1 MSHPD
6 EQAWFQQSYRRAPFG
21 IGVFSAEEGRWLR
34 ANPALCRLLGYGEG
48 ELAVIAEA
56 DLTHS
61 DDPTLTHF
69 LLSGG
74 SSDAPD
80 ADADADAPLTLHK
93 RYVHKNG
100 CIISVTLH
108 LSLLEENRS
117 TDRSRYLVQMIDMTA
132 QLQRE
137 EQLRVSEYKHRL
149 VTDVSLDWISRH
161 KTDEHATITY
171 SSPSCRA
178 FFGYTPEEM
187 IGHSAIAGVHPDDLE
202 HVRAFLAEIVHTQG
216 SRVIFRYRH
225 KDGHYVWLESASRYT
240 FDANGDV
247 DEIIAVSRD
256 ITERI
261 RANQLLQEREQKY
274 KSLFDHNPA
283 AVYSMNMNG
292 DYLTANPNL
301 EKLTG
306 YTLDELIGMYWGP
319 IVAEKD
325 LAKTQHHFNLAKQG
339 MPQSYDLTIIHKDGH
354 LVEINSTNIPIVVD
368 SEVVGVFGIT
378 TDITE
383 RQRYIEQIEKLST
396 SYTLILNAVSEGIFG
411 LDTEGNTMFVNPAG
425 AAMLG
430 FEPSEL
436 IGKPYRGI
444 LQEPYSNAPQLL
456 DGEDA
461 IFRVIQSGRTYHN
474 KESVMWRKDGSSF
487 LVEYQ
492 VTPMT
497 DKGEVKGAVV
507 VFRDK
512 TSEHEIL
519 RAKESAERA
528 DQAKSEFLAV
538 MSHEIRTPMNGVIG
552 MTELLADTALDEE
565 QRGYAD
571 MIRQSGDA
579 LMRIINEILDFSKIE
594 AGKMELIDEPL
605 SVRDVVES
613 AASLFAPRA
622 AERGIGLDWRFDE
635 RIPAL
640 VIGDEGKLR
649 QIIVNLLGN
658 AIKFTE
664 HGAVQISVS
673 MHEPAEPH
681 RLYIEFTVTD
691 TGIGIPPDKQQLLFQ
706 SFTQL
711 HPAINRKYGGTGL
724 GLAICKKLVELMGG
738 LITVSSKECE
748 GSVFSFTV
756 PFGLPSHEASAGAE
770 YALPVGR
777 LEQGAESQAAANAA
791 LAHTPGLAASAART
805 RPADSPSGPLR
816 LLVVDDVPVNRMLLA
831 TLLRKLGCE
840 PDSAENGAEAI
851 RMAAAGSYDI
861 VFMDLQMPVMNG
873 FEAAEKIHRM
883 FDEADRPVIVAVTAY
898 ARREDRD
905 RCLAAG
911 MQDFISK
918 PVFAQEVERVVKQ
931 WAPRTPKQER

>member
-1 MSHPD
+1 MCHPD
-6 EQAWFQQSYRRAPFG
+6 EQAWFQQAYHRAPFG
-21 IGVFSAEEGRWLR
+21 IGVFTTEEGRWLR
-34 ANPALCRLLGYGEG
+34 ANPALCRLLGYRED
-48 ELAVIAEA
+48 ELAVINEA
-56 DLTHS
+56 DLTYPEDQS
-61 DDPTLTHF
+61 LTHF
-69 LLSGG
+69 LLFDSG
-74 SSDAPD
+74 SDAV
-80 ADADADAPLTLHK
+80 DADAPVTLHK
-93 RYVHKNG
+93 RYVHKSG
-100 CIISVTLH
+100 RIVWAALHVTI
-108 LSLLEENRS
+108 LEERIPPV
-117 TDRSRYLVQMIDMTA
+117 RPRYLAQIADITDQM
-132 QLQRE
+132 QRE
-137 EQLRVSEYKHRL
+137 EQLRMSEYKHRL
-149 VTDVSLDWISRH
+149 VTEVSLDWISRH
-161 KTDEHATITY
+161 KADEHATITY
-171 SSPSCRA
+171 SSPACQT

-187 IGHSAIAGVHPDDLE
+187 IGHSAIGNVHPDDLE
-202 HVRAFLAEIVHTQG
+202 HVQTFLAAIIHTEG

-225 KDGHYVWLESASRYT
+225 KDGHYVWLESSSRYT
-240 FDANGDV
+240 FNASGDV

-261 RANQLLQEREQKY
+261 RANKLLQESEQKY

-283 AVYSMNMNG
+283 AVYSMNMDG

-319 IVAEKD
+319 LVAPKD

-339 MPQSYDLTIIHKDGH
+339 VPQSYDLTLIHKDGH

-368 SEVVGVFGIT
+368 NEVVGVFGIT

-383 RQRYIEQIEKLST
+383 RQRYVEQIEKLSN

-411 LDTEGNTMFVNPAG
+411 LDTEGNTMFINPAG

-444 LQEPYSNAPQLL
+444 LHEPYSNAPRLL

-461 IFRVIQSGRTYHN
+461 IFRVIQGGRTYHN

-492 VTPMT
+492 VTPMA

-512 TSEHEIL
+512 TSEHEIVL
-519 RAKESAERA
+519 AKESAERA
-528 DQAKSEFLAV
+528 DQAKSEFLAI

-565 QRGYAD
+565 QRSYTD
-571 MIRQSGDA
+571 MIRQSSAA

-594 AGKMELIDEPL
+594 AGKMELLDEPL
-605 SVRDVVES
+605 SVREAVES
-613 AASLFAPRA
+613 AAALFASRA
-622 AERGIGLDWRFDE
+622 AERGIGFEWRIDE
-635 RIPAL
+635 RLPSL
-640 VIGDEGKLR
+640 LIGDEGKLR
-649 QIIVNLLGN
+649 QILVNLLGN
-658 AIKFTE
+658 AVKFTE
-664 HGAVQISVS
+664 RGSILVSVS
-673 MHEPAEPH
+673 PQASAEPH
-681 RLYIEFTVTD
+681 RLYVDFTVTD

-724 GLAICKKLVELMGG
+724 GLSICKKLVELMGG
-738 LITVSSKECE
+738 WMTVSSTERE
-748 GSVFSFTV
+748 GSSFSFTV
-756 PFGLPSHEASAGAE
+756 PLGLPSQEAGADSE
-770 YALPVGR
+770 IRRPATEDALP
-777 LEQGAESQAAANAA
+777 
-791 LAHTPGLAASAART
+791 AASAALANKLART
-805 RPADSPSGPLR
+805 SPATGTLPAAGMQPADAAFAPLR
-816 LLVVDDVPVNRMLLA
+816 LLVVDDVPVNRMLLV

-840 PDSAENGAEAI
+840 PDTAENGAEAFK
-851 RMAAAGSYDI
+851 MAAAATYDI

-873 FEAAEKIHRM
+873 FEATAAINRM
-883 FDEADRPVIVAVTAY
+883 FAAGEGPVIVAVTAY
-898 ARREDRD
+898 ARQEDRE

-931 WAPRTPKQER
+931 WAPRGEKQH

>member
-6 EQAWFQQSYRRAPFG
+6 EQAWFEQAYDRAPFG
-21 IGVFSAEEGRWLR
+21 IGVFMPEEGRWLR
-34 ANPALCRLLGYGEG
+34 ANPALCRLLGYCED
-48 ELAVIAEA
+48 ELAAIAEA

-61 DDPTLTHF
+61 EDPSLTQF
-69 LLSGG
+69 LLFGSG
-74 SSDAPD
+74 SEAPD
-80 ADADADAPLTLHK
+80 TDADAPLSLHK
-93 RYVHKNG
+93 RYVHKSG
-100 CIISVTLH
+100 RIVWASLH
-108 LSLLEENRS
+108 LSILEERLPP
-117 TDRSRYLVQMIDMTA
+117 DRPRYLA
-132 QLQRE
+132 QVTDISEHMQRE
-137 EQLRVSEYKHRL
+137 EQLRASEYKHRL
-149 VTDVSLDWISRH
+149 VAEVSLDWISRH
-161 KTDEHATITY
+161 KADEQATITY
-171 SSPSCRA
+171 SSPACRT
-178 FFGYTPEEM
+178 FFGYAPEEM
-187 IGHSAIAGVHPDDLE
+187 IGHSAIGAVHPDDLA
-202 HVRAFLAEIVHTQG
+202 HVQAFLAEIAHTEG

-225 KDGHYVWLESASRYT
+225 KDGHYVWLESSSRYT
-240 FDANGDV
+240 FGANGDV

-261 RANQLLQEREQKY
+261 RANKLLQESEQKY

-283 AVYSMNMNG
+283 AVYSMNMDG

-306 YTLDELIGMYWGP
+306 YTLDELLGMYWGP
-319 IVAEKD
+319 IVAPKD
-325 LAKTQHHFNLAKQG
+325 LAKTQHHFDLAKQG
-339 MPQSYDLTIIHKDGH
+339 LPQSYDLTVIHKDGH
-354 LVEINSTNIPIVVD
+354 LVDVNSTNIPIVVD
-368 SEVVGVFGIT
+368 HEVVGVFGIT

-383 RQRYIEQIEKLST
+383 RQRYLEQIEKLSAG
-396 SYTLILNAVSEGIFG
+396 YTLILNAVSEGIFG
-411 LDTEGNTMFVNPAG
+411 LDTDGNTMFINPAG

-430 FEPSEL
+430 FEPEEL

-444 LQEPYSNAPQLL
+444 LHEPYSNAPRLL

-461 IFRVIQSGRTYHN
+461 IFRVIQDGRTYHN

-492 VTPMT
+492 VTPMA

-512 TSEHEIL
+512 TSEHEIM

-565 QRGYAD
+565 QRSYTD
-571 MIRQSGDA
+571 MIRQSSAA

-594 AGKMELIDEPL
+594 AGKMELLDEPL
-605 SVRDVVES
+605 SVREVVEG

-622 AERGIGLDWRFDE
+622 AERGIGLDWRIDE
-635 RIPAL
+635 RIPSL
-640 VIGDEGKLR
+640 VVGDEGKLR
-649 QIIVNLLGN
+649 QILVNLIGN
-658 AIKFTE
+658 AVKFTE
-664 HGAVQISVS
+664 RGSVQVSVS
-673 MHEPAEPH
+673 LHASAEPH
-681 RLYIEFTVTD
+681 RLYVDFTVTD
-691 TGIGIPPDKQQLLFQ
+691 TGIGIPSDKQQLLFQ

-738 LITVSSKECE
+738 LITVSSKERV
-748 GSVFSFTV
+748 GSSFSITM
-756 PFGLPSHEASAGAE
+756 PFGLPSNEAGAASE
-770 YALPVGR
+770 ISPQGGQREHYGERMAAPDALADAEDRTIAMAKALPVK
-777 LEQGAESQAAANAA
+777 SP
-791 LAHTPGLAASAART
+791 LAQ
-805 RPADSPSGPLR
+805 LR

-831 TLLRKLGCE
+831 TLLRKHGWE
-840 PDSAENGAEAI
+840 PDTAENGAEAV
-851 RMAAAGSYDI
+851 RMAAAARYDI

-873 FEAAEKIHRM
+873 FEATEAINRM
-883 FDEADRPVIVAVTAY
+883 FDEKHRPVIVAVTAY
-898 ARREDRD
+898 ARREDRE

-911 MQDFISK
+911 MQDFIGK

-931 WAPRTPKQER
+931 WTPRVEKQRR

>member
-6 EQAWFQQSYRRAPFG
+6 EQAWFRQAYHRAPFG

-34 ANPALCRLLGYGEG
+34 ANPALCRLLGYNED
-48 ELAVIAEA
+48 ELAAMAEA
-56 DLTHS
+56 SLTHPE
-61 DDPTLTHF
+61 DPSLTHF
-69 LLSGG
+69 LLFGSGTNTLDDEQ
-74 SSDAPD
+74 DAY
-80 ADADADAPLTLHK
+80 APQTIHK
-93 RYVHKNG
+93 RY
-100 CIISVTLH
+100 LH
-108 LSLLEENRS
+108 RS
-117 TDRSRYLVQMIDMTA
+117 GRIVWAVLHASILDEDITQDRPRYLVQLCDTTEQM
-132 QLQRE
+132 QRE
-137 EQLRVSEYKHRL
+137 EELRMSEYKHRL
-149 VTDVSLDWISRH
+149 VAEVSLDWISRH
-161 KTDEHATITY
+161 KADEHATITY
-171 SSPSCRA
+171 SSPACQA

-187 IGHSAIAGVHPDDLE
+187 IGHSAIGSVHPDDLE

-225 KDGHYVWLESASRYT
+225 KDGHYVWLESSSRYT
-240 FDANGDV
+240 FDASGNV

-261 RANQLLQEREQKY
+261 SANKLLQESEQKY

-325 LAKTQHHFNLAKQG
+325 LAKTLHHFNLAKQG
-339 MPQSYDLTIIHKDGH
+339 VPQSYDLTIIHKDGH

-383 RQRYIEQIEKLST
+383 RQRYIEQIEKLSIG
-396 SYTLILNAVSEGIFG
+396 YTLILNAVSEGIFG
-411 LDTEGNTMFVNPAG
+411 LDTDGNTMFFNPAG

-436 IGKPYRGI
+436 IGKPYRDI
-444 LQEPYSNAPQLL
+444 LHEPFANAPRLL
-456 DGEDA
+456 GGEDA
-461 IFRVIQSGRTYHN
+461 IFRVIQGGRTYHN

-497 DKGEVKGAVV
+497 DRGEVKGAVV

-519 RAKESAERA
+519 SAKESAERA

-538 MSHEIRTPMNGVIG
+538 MSHEIRTPMNGIIG

-565 QRGYAD
+565 QRSYAD
-571 MIRQSGDA
+571 MIRQSSDA

-594 AGKMELIDEPL
+594 AGKMELLDEPL
-605 SVRDVVES
+605 SIREVVES

-635 RIPAL
+635 RIPSL

-649 QIIVNLLGN
+649 QILVNLLGN

-664 HGAVQISVS
+664 QGAVHVDISL
-673 MHEPAEPH
+673 HAPAEPH
-681 RLYIEFTVTD
+681 RLYVEFTVTD

-738 LITVSSKECE
+738 LITVNSKERE
-748 GSVFSFTV
+748 GSAFSFTM
-756 PFGLPSHEASAGAE
+756 PFGLPSPEAGAGLE
-770 YALPVGR
+770 PALSGGQQEHDDELR
-777 LEQGAESQAAANAA
+777 AAATAA
-791 LAHTPGLAASAART
+791 LAHNQSLPASSTAPMPVA
-805 RPADSPSGPLR
+805 PPFSSPR

-840 PDSAENGAEAI
+840 PDTAENGAEAV
-851 RMAAAGSYDI
+851 RMVSAAPYDI

-873 FEAAEKIHRM
+873 FEATETIHRM
-883 FDEADRPVIVAVTAY
+883 FDEAHRPVIVAVTAY
-898 ARREDRD
+898 ARQEDRE

-918 PVFAQEVERVVKQ
+918 PVFAQEVERVVRQ
-931 WAPRTPKQER
+931 WAPHSEKLAP